1 MKTTELSFY
10 NPSDLSERFFG
21 PTIDRVSIDR
31 NTGNVLIHKS
41 TGVVNDLGSV
51 EPFHAKNVEDVELL
65 NGRLIVRFDDA
76 SFIDVGDVTQPITYI
91 NPTYTGEGIRVNDTA
106 FKKLVSV
113 DPKIAI
119 TQTADTLV
127 IDVTVGNDDD
137 GDESEGSELSG
148 ALDYFQSALYRD
160 FLGTVTPIAIASL
173 ANTFVNR
180 NITRQVINGID
191 VVANGD
197 EYSLPAGTY
206 YVEAELSANLCQ
218 YSYAELVDAA
228 TDEVLLTSI
237 EHNVSST
244 IQTAVRYLA
253 LRGTITSNLPRTV
266 KLRQYTQIASA
277 TGLFTLTGIPG
288 VTVDYYSSSYIHFF
302 KLTSG
307 AVNLRKG
314 DRNERLLPQIC
325 QDVKTFVDQYRD
337 RTPVLEKRFYETSTT
352 QSSECMTYLAPY
364 LYTIGLSGGSG
375 PYLSRWDTR
384 DDTFKYYPLTGS
396 SATLNWVRIVA
407 AEDKVYLIPY
417 QADNIAVFD
426 TVTETITYT
435 KMGVAMGNG
444 GTKWG
449 EGHYDALNKKI
460 YCVPADAAGWLVINV
475 ETQTASI
482 ETFGQSM
489 AGSNKYLNS
498 VLTPDR
504 KLYTIPFSGTAI
516 QILDLATETLTQS
529 TMGATL
535 TGATKWVGGVYDP
548 LTNKIFG
555 VPFTATDILVI
566 DLDTQ
571 TATRTAMGANL
582 TGATKWTTAAYVKD
596 GIVNILPGR
605 SATTLL
611 QINTQTLS
619 AVIKTVPYGNFQF
632 AESGYLLGDRF
643 YIAPGVMQDST
654 AYFEHVTESLVFID
668 RQRAHIT
675 PSGSTGTLRWHGL
688 GRGTLGNIY
697 TVPFTLKECYAI
709 NTEKDRVGRLNWP
722 LELGAMN
729 YAGASLAKD
738 GNVYLAPH
746 TGREFARVVS
756 PTELGT
762 PNRVADVWARLDSR
776 IPSLTSNSQ
785 NGYVLTGS
793 GLFGGRDYFQLFNN
807 QGRRGVADPIGYVS
821 DARNFDGDNPHW
833 VQLELPVAEHFDYY
847 QHRLGS
853 SNFPSSMAILASND
867 GNNWVRL
874 LEFRDNSHQPFDWT
888 LPRRIDDPTPYKFY
902 RFEFYDGAWV
912 STVGLYAIKFYNEE
926 DLAEPYYEVN
936 PGSVRDDHASGILT
950 ADGAFNGFPVNR
962 VGSDLTPNDR
972 THCWASANT
981 ALPHWIEYRR
991 FTKHNVTAV
1000 MLTDGYNHYPRSL
1013 RVEAS
1018 NDGRTWIPLATFTGL
1033 TNAQTY
1039 FEHPLFE
1046 FENTESYYA
1055 YRVLFLT
1062 SGSVNYVA
1070 VGTLKFLT
1078 KNPIDIGNPYGRV
1091 EHLRS
1096 LLTYATGTSY
1106 CWPIWN
1112 PSDDKLYFAPWSAG
1126 SWGVLDVDKMEFSL
1140 SLYGPIAQ
1148 RINVANQNLSSGI
1161 SPFDDSLI
1169 SYAYAAT
1176 TSTVVGGVVSQS
1188 VSAYVPFNNQAGEV
1202 STGCSTIDETGVVW
1216 SSMST
1221 ATAHPL
1227 YDAVVGGT
1235 YSDYAATAFAGT
1247 LKYSGIALGPNG
1259 KLYSPPQSA
1268 QSYLEINPLTKET
1281 QAVSMGFSVTNGFRD
1296 ARLTS
1301 DGCVLFGSMSGNN
1314 ATIASCFYVLNFG
1327 PGISVPD
1334 SILESPYV
1342 A

>member
-10 NPSDLSERFFG
+10 NPSDLSERFIG

-41 TGVVNDLGSV
+41 TGVVNDLGTV
-51 EPFHAKNVEDVELL
+51 EPFPAKNVEDVELL

-76 SFIDVGDVTQPITYI
+76 SFIDVGDVTQPIAYI
-91 NPTYTGEGIRVNDTA
+91 NPTYTGEGIRVDDTT

-113 DPKIAI
+113 DPNITI
-119 TQTADTLV
+119 TQTTDTLV
-127 IDVTVGNDDD
+127 IDVTVGND
-137 GDESEGSELSG
+137 GGGESEGSEISG

-160 FLGTVTPIAIASL
+160 FLGTETPIAIASL
-173 ANTFVNR
+173 ADTFVNR

-218 YSYAELVDAA
+218 YSYAELVDVA

-237 EHNVSST
+237 AHNVSST
-244 IQTAVRYLA
+244 IQTAVRYLS

-266 KLRQYTQIASA
+266 KLRQYTQVASA

-314 DRNERLLPQIC
+314 ERNERLLPQIC
-325 QDVKTFVDQYRD
+325 QDVKAFVDQYRD
-337 RTPVLEKRFYETSTT
+337 RTPVLEKRFYETNLSRNFVDAV
-352 QSSECMTYLAPY
+352 YVAPY
-364 LYTIGLSGGSG
+364 LYMLGTSPD
-375 PYLSRWDTR
+375 PYLARWDIR
-384 DDTFKYYPLTGS
+384 DNTFKYYGLISSS
-396 SATLNWVRIVA
+396 SASIYTWGSMIH
-407 AEDKVYLIPY
+407 AENKLYLVPY
-417 QADNIAVFD
+417 TSNSVSIIDLA
-426 TVTETITYT
+426 TMEITYT
-435 KMGVAMGNG
+435 NFGLSMANG
-444 GTKWG
+444 ATKWFSG
-449 EGHYDALNKKI
+449 CYVPSKGKI
-460 YCVPADAAGWLVINV
+460 YIAPFSSGNWLVIDV
-475 ETQTASI
+475 AQQTAVI
-482 ETFGQSM
+482 TNFGLTIAATETTT
-489 AGSNKYLNS
+489 S
-498 VLTPDR
+498 VVNPGNG
-504 KLYTIPFSGTAI
+504 KLYTIPYSATSI
-516 QILDLATETLTQS
+516 YVLDLETEVLTRS

-535 TGATKWVGGVYDP
+535 TGTNKWWLGVHDP
-548 LTNKIFG
+548 LTNKIFAT
-555 VPFTATDILVI
+555 PYDATDVLVI
-566 DLDTQ
+566 DLADE
-571 TATRTAMGANL
+571 TAVRTAMGLNL
-582 TGATKWTTAAYVKD
+582 TGTTKWTAAAYVKD
-596 GIVNILPGR
+596 GIVNILPGN
-605 SATTLL
+605 SAVTML
-611 QINTQTLS
+611 QINTVEMS
-619 AVIKTVPYGNFQF
+619 GEIKTIPYGNSSF
-632 AESGYLLGDRF
+632 AQSGALVGDRF
-643 YIAPGVMQDST
+643 YIAPGIMQDST
-654 AYFEHVTESLVFID
+654 AYFEHSTESLVFID
-668 RQRAHIT
+668 RQRAYIT
-675 PSGSTGTLRWHGL
+675 PSGSTATLRWHGL
-688 GRGTLGNIY
+688 GRGTLGNVY
-697 TVPFTLKECYAI
+697 TVPFALKECYAI

-722 LELGAMN
+722 LELSAMN

-746 TGREFARVVS
+746 TGREFARVIC

-762 PNRVADVWARLDSR
+762 PNRVADVWARLNSR

-793 GLFGGRDYFQLFNN
+793 GLFSGRDYFHLFNN
-807 QGRRGVADPIGYVS
+807 QGRRGVADPVGYVS
-821 DARNFDGDNPHW
+821 NARNFDGDNPHW

-847 QHRLGS
+847 QHRLGT

-867 GNNWVRL
+867 GNLWTRL
-874 LEFRDNSHQPFDWT
+874 LEFADNSHQPFDWT
-888 LPRRIDDPTPYKFY
+888 SPRRINDPTPYKFY
-902 RFEFYDGAWV
+902 RFEFYDSPALN
-912 STVGLYAIKFYNEE
+912 TAGLYAIKFYNDA
-926 DLAEPYYEVN
+926 DLANPYYEVN
-936 PGSVRDDHASGILT
+936 PSSVRDDHASGILT
-950 ADGAFNGFPVNR
+950 ADGAFGGFPVNR
-962 VGSDLTPNDR
+962 VGSDLTPNDT

-1078 KNPIDIGNPYGRV
+1078 KSPVDTGNRYGRV
-1091 EHLRS
+1091 EHIRS
-1096 LLTYATGTSY
+1096 LQTYATTTTYG
-1106 CWPIWN
+1106 WPIWN
-1112 PSDDKLYFAPWSAG
+1112 PSDDKLYYAPWSAG

-1148 RINVANQNLSSGI
+1148 RVNNANQNLNSGI

-1169 SYAYAAT
+1169 SQGFRAP
-1176 TSTVVGGVVSQS
+1176 SSS
-1188 VSAYVPFNNQAGEV
+1188 VSSEIVTQSSSSYVPFNNLSGDV
-1202 STGCSTIDETGVVW
+1202 STANSTIDETGVVW
-1216 SSMST
+1216 SSMAA
-1221 ATAHPL
+1221 ATTHPL
-1227 YDAVVGGT
+1227 YDAAVGAI
-1235 YSDYAATAFAGT
+1235 YSDYGANAFSGAG
-1247 LKYSGIALGPNG
+1247 KYSGIAFGPNG
-1259 KLYSPPQSA
+1259 KLYSPPQSV

-1314 ATIASCFYVLNFG
+1314 ANIASCFYVLNFG